1 MEKILDVQEILVS
14 MREDDQQLEKLIAD
28 LKKEEK
34 PSAVPAVVAAL
45 AELAKHPAP
54 AFSTVN
60 ATRLHEMAN
69 PCPCLA

>member
-1 MEKILDVQEILVS
+1 MEKILDMQEILVS
-14 MREDDQQLEKLIAD
+14 IREDDQQLEKLIAD

-34 PSAVPAVVAAL
+34 PSAVPAVAAAL
-45 AELAKHPAP
+45 AESAKHPAP